1 MCSKN
6 KEARFFELARRQ
18 AENGQFPHKIGCVV
32 IYKGRVIS
40 EGYNIKKTHPLQLK
54 YDKER
59 PDLEEGSPNIHSMH
73 AEINALVK
81 IKDMDIDWSKVE
93 IYIYRITKRMPFGLA
108 KPCPS
113 CTAFIKD
120 LGIKKIHYTSNENSY
135 ISEYWN

>member
-73 AEINALVK
+73 AEIRIWILIGVRLKFTYTELQKGCHLDWLSLVLAAL
-81 IKDMDIDWSKVE
+81 
-93 IYIYRITKRMPFGLA
+93 L
-108 KPCPS
+108 
-113 CTAFIKD
+113 
-120 LGIKKIHYTSNENSY
+120 L
-135 ISEYWN
+135 